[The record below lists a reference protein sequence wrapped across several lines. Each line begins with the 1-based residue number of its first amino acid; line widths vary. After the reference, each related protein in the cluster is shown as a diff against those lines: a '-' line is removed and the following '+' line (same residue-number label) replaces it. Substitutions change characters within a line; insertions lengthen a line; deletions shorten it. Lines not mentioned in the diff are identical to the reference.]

1 MELRHLQGFL
11 AVATEQS
18 FTRAAWRL
26 HIAQPPLSQRIRE
39 LEEELGVKLFERTTR
54 RVSLTVAGSVFLE
67 HLQPALHQLD
77 TAVQACRRAAR
88 GETGRLR
95 LGYTGRASQERLPRL
110 VRDYRRA
117 FPDINLDIQ
126 GPLPTGELR
135 LQLLNDE
142 LDAAL
147 CFLPIDGPGI
157 ESYVLMEN
165 ELSIAVSES
174 HPLAMAPHVQL
185 AQLADEP
192 FVAYPAGKGFHLRN
206 AMEALCRE
214 AGFVP
219 QVVRE
224 TEASQTLLCLVA
236 AGTGVGVIPR
246 EIETLN
252 IAGIVYHPL
261 PPGASRLRHG
271 LAWRAGNANPAL
283 GGMLT
288 LAINQAASDDRR
300 PRPPA
305 SRQAPHQPPAPPPQ
319 I

>member
-1 MELRHLQGFL
+1 MELRHLQGFM
-11 AVATEQS
+11 AVAMEQN
-18 FTRAAWRL
+18 FTRAARRL

-39 LEEELGVKLFERTTR
+39 LEEDLGVKLFDRNTR
-54 RVSLTVAGSVFLE
+54 YVALTVAGTVFLE
-67 HLQPALHQLD
+67 HIQPMFHQLD
-77 TAVQACRRAAR
+77 TAIHACRRAAR

-95 LGYTGRASQERLPRL
+95 LGYTGRASQERLPLL

-135 LQLLNDE
+135 LKLLNDE

-157 ESYVLMEN
+157 ESRVLMES

-174 HPLAMAPHVQL
+174 HPLAMTSGVTL
-185 AQLADEP
+185 AQLAEDP
-192 FVAYPAGKGFHLRN
+192 FVAYPAAKGFHLRK
-206 AMEALCRE
+206 AMETLCRE

-219 QVVRE
+219 HVARE
-224 TEASQTLLCLVA
+224 TEASQTLLCLIA

-261 PPGASRLRHG
+261 LAGASRLQHG
-271 LAWRAGNANPAL
+271 LAWRTDNTNPAL
-283 GGMLT
+283 ERMLT
-288 LAINQAASDDRR
+288 LAIVQPTTDDT
-300 PRPPA
+300 
-305 SRQAPHQPPAPPPQ
+305 SQQSHTTV
-319 I
+319 